1 VESEAR
7 TWSKIW
13 SRPAAICTSLLGTK
27 IQKGQRISITNVA
40 ATENLQLIKG
50 YCVCA
55 LVTTMAMKAKHT
67 RE

>member
-1 VESEAR
+1 
-7 TWSKIW
+7 
-13 SRPAAICTSLLGTK
+13 LGTK
-27 IQKGQRISITNVA
+27 IQNGQRISITNVA